1 MENNKKQITESAILD
16 DLKRGRVSLPPLSF
30 RLAELEPKIGGKYR
44 IDALIEG
51 RWGDT
56 SAIFAA
62 EIKALSTPKAFSE
75 GVALLKAANLPK
87 NRPPLLITPFL
98 SEKQLQELER
108 EKVNGVDLC
117 GNGVF
122 NIAGR
127 LTVLRTGGKNRF
139 PSYAP
144 IKNIYRK
151 NSSMVARMFLT
162 CPQFSSVK
170 QTVEEIRKRDIFA
183 LTMKQPNLA
192 FGTVSKVL
200 SGMEQDLIIER
211 GENSIGLLQPDALL
225 EKLSRNYGGPIG
237 SVKFSVKVDLN
248 GTALLDRLA
257 VLSVKIK
264 APIVATGLSSVSRYA
279 VMQREDKLSVYCP
292 RGEDLLSILAPTP
305 SSRFPNLEIIDTS
318 DSTAYFD
325 SREEEGFL
333 WASPVQTYLELM
345 NGDKRD
351 QETAE
356 QVKKFMMD
364 KIGKVGLPMNQKN
377 SAATMH

>member
-1 MENNKKQITESAILD
+1 MTNNKKQITVSTILD
-16 DLKRGRVSLPPLSF
+16 ELKRGKVSLPPLSF
-30 RLAELEPKIGGKYR
+30 RLLELQPAISGKYR

-51 RWGDT
+51 RWGDS

-75 GVALLKAANLPK
+75 GIALLKAADLPK

-98 SEKQLQELER
+98 SENQLQELER
-108 EKVNGVDLC
+108 ESVNGVDLC

-151 NSSMVARMFLT
+151 NSSMVGRVFMVN
-162 CPQFSSVK
+162 PRFSSVK
-170 QTVEEIRKRDIFA
+170 QTVGEICKRNVFA
-183 LTMKQPNLA
+183 SSMKQPPLA

-211 GENSIGLLQPDALL
+211 GENTICLLQPDTLL
-225 EKLSRNYGGPIG
+225 EKLSRNYAGPIG
-237 SVKFSVKVDLN
+237 AVRVPVKIDLE
-248 GTALLDRLA
+248 GKALLDRLA
-257 VLSVKIK
+257 ALSAKIK
-264 APIVATGLSSVSRYA
+264 APIVASGLSSVSRYA
-279 VMQREDKLSVYCP
+279 VMQREEKFSIYCP
-292 RGEDLLSILAPTP
+292 LGDELLSLLAPTA

-318 DSTAYFD
+318 DATAYFD
-325 SREEEGFL
+325 AREEKGFL

-345 NGDKRD
+345 TGDKRD

-356 QVKKFMMD
+356 QVKSFLID
-364 KIGKVGLPMNQKN
+364 KNGM
-377 SAATMH
+377 SR